1 MTSKPGACIH
11 SAEGFKAI
19 FDQKTKN
26 VMTSHP
32 NPLDDYRKVPA
43 GASCLMLFGVMTL
56 VKILSYRVTI
66 FQI

>member
-1 MTSKPGACIH
+1 MWQAFYVFAKHLMTSKPGACIH
-11 SAEGFKAI
+11 SEEGFKAI

-43 GASCLMLFGVMTL
+43 GASCLMLCL
-56 VKILSYRVTI
+56 A
-66 FQI
+66 

>member
-43 GASCLMLFGVMTL
+43 RASCLMLCL
-56 VKILSYRVTI
+56 A
-66 FQI
+66 